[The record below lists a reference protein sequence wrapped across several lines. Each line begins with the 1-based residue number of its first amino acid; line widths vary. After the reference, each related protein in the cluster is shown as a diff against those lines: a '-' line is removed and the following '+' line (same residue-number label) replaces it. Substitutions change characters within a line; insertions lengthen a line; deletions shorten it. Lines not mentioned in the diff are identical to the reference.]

1 MTMKS
6 QASAM
11 TICIMFATVAAFA
24 EEIRPPHVY
33 QAVTQTSQDIELI
46 REVMGR
52 PKLDTPPW
60 TVEHAEPRHVYYQV
74 RTMFRKVARLL
85 EQTTG
90 EEISTPPLAESV
102 EIEPRHVLEIVH
114 AAQKG
119 IGKIRGELGISY
131 LAELP
136 PLEDDRQPRDV
147 LREVLQANR
156 QLNLMLN
163 RPILPPDV
171 YGQLELAAT
180 YVAGALTTDESEP
193 IYGALPPFDSGKM
206 PSDVYRRVLEC
217 LSIAQ
222 DIGRQHGI
230 AVLQVNLRRE
240 LRRRDIAPSDVYDL
254 ATTLL
259 AEVAYLTLRLEA
271 FDVDLPP
278 IERPKHIFPSH
289 VYQMATML
297 QNELA
302 QLQEKLQK

>member
-1 MTMKS
+1 MKRPL
-6 QASAM
+6 ASVT
-11 TICIMFATVAAFA
+11 TICVLFATATALA

-33 QAVTQTSQDIELI
+33 QAVTQTAQDIELI

-52 PKLDTPPW
+52 PKLDAPPW
-60 TVEHAEPRHVYYQV
+60 LIDHAEPRHVYYQV
-74 RTMFRKVARLL
+74 RTMFRKVARLV

-90 EEISTPPLAESV
+90 DEITLPPLAESV
-102 EIEPRHVLEIVH
+102 ELEPRHVLEIVH
-114 AAQKG
+114 AAQAG
-119 IGKIRGELGISY
+119 IAQIRGELGISY

-136 PLEDDRQPRDV
+136 QLENDRLPRDV
-147 LREVLQANR
+147 LREVVQANR

-163 RPILPPDV
+163 RPTLPQDV

-180 YVAGALTTDESEP
+180 YVAGALTIDESNP
-193 IYGALPPFDSGKM
+193 IYGSMPPFDTGKM

-222 DIGRQHGI
+222 EIGQQHGI
-230 AVLQVNLRRE
+230 EVLQVNLRRE
-240 LRRRDIAPSDVYDL
+240 LRRRDIAPSDVYDI

-259 AEVAYLTLRLEA
+259 AEVAYLTLRLDA

-302 QLQEKLQK
+302 LLQEKLDE